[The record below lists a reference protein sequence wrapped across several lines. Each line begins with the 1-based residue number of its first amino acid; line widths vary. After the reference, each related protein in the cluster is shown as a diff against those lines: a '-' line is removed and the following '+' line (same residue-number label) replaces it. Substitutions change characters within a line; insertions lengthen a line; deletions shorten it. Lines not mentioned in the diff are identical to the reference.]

1 MPEPTRRFPPP
12 WTVDEGTDCFVIREH
27 GGQALAYVYHDGPK
41 GWRRDNKKNPIP
53 MLEQRLPPGVDPGL
67 TRDEALRI
75 AAHIARLPDLLKRPQ
90 E

>member
-12 WTVDEGTDCFVIREH
+12 WTVDEGTDCFVIRDVH
-27 GGQALAYVYHDGPK
+27 GQTLAYVHYDGPK

-53 MLEQRLPPGVDPGL
+53 MLEQRLPPGAAHPAL

-75 AAHIARLPDLLKRPQ
+75 AAHIARLPDLLKRP
-90 E
+90 